1 MERPFVKIA
10 LCIPVY
16 GQCSARFMYALTKM
30 VVFTLAAKIE
40 MDGKRVQPEIIPLLV
55 SCSMLGESRNR
66 LVVEAIH
73 ADADYML
80 WLDADHVFPED
91 TLVRLLARSKPVVGC
106 NYARRFEP
114 TSPTAA
120 TLDGED
126 GKKQLLWTTAEKA
139 AANELEEVSHLG
151 FGICLMHMSAFEALQ
166 AHAASEGKEHFWPLF
181 HFETMEDGIRSYG
194 EDVYFFAKLR
204 AAGVPVYCDH
214 GVSWDVGH
222 CHETI
227 LTNAHAVAQK
237 DKWTAWNSAK
247 LDKYKKAEPVDGA

>member
-1 MERPFVKIA
+1 MERPTLKIA

-16 GQCSARFMYALTKM
+16 GQCSSRFLYALLKM
-30 VVFTLAAKIE
+30 VTFTTQAHIE
-40 MDGKRVQPEIIPLLV
+40 MDGKRIKPELIPLIV

-73 ADADYML
+73 HDAEYLL

-91 TLVRLLARSKPVVGC
+91 TLVRLLSRSKPVIGC

-120 TLDGED
+120 KLTGE
-126 GKKQLLWTTAEKA
+126 GEEKSLLWTTAEKA
-139 AANELEEVSHLG
+139 EANEIEEVAHLG
-151 FGICLMHMSAFEALQ
+151 FGVCLMHMSAFEALQ
-166 AHAASEGKEHFWPLF
+166 AQAAKEGKEHFWPLF

-194 EDVYFFAKLR
+194 EDVYFFKKLR
-204 AAGVPVYCDH
+204 DAGVPVFVDH
-214 GVSWDVGH
+214 GVSWHVGH

-227 LTNAHAVAQK
+227 LTNAHTVAMK
-237 DKWTAWNSAK
+237 DKWAAWNSAK
-247 LDKYKKAEPVDGA
+247 LDKYKQVEPVNGA